1 MGHVVRL
8 VLPLILSVALHAIP
22 RLAAPL
28 LLSASAEEGPN
39 TDISANSPPRS
50 NGQILPLDTHLAT
63 FSTSN
68 GPINVNS
75 SRKHVFPVQDTN
87 VVLTI
92 SLGKQLDRQPLT
104 NFLALAYDLVTR
116 QVERHGADT
125 VLPLGMFEW
134 NLGEE
139 LEIFA
144 ESSLT
149 MDRQMTWVILLDAI
163 EGLQDFLIGLR
174 YYREAACQVSLA
186 GAMRTFVGYIDLRA
200 KPSSSRIHVARS
212 LPAIPIGDRHRNM

>member
-1 MGHVVRL
+1 MRL
-8 VLPLILSVALHAIP
+8 VLPLILSVALHATP

-28 LLSASAEEGPN
+28 LPSASSEGGPN
-39 TDISANSPPRS
+39 TDIWAASPPRS
-50 NGQILPLDTHLAT
+50 NGQILPLATHSAT

-92 SLGKQLDRQPLT
+92 SLGKPLDRQPLT
-104 NFLALAYDLVTR
+104 SFLALAHDLVTR
-116 QVERHGADT
+116 KVERHGADT
-125 VLPLGMFEW
+125 VLPMGMFEW
-134 NLGEE
+134 DLGEE

-149 MDRQMTWVILLDAI
+149 LDRQMTWVILMDAI
-163 EGLQDFLIGLR
+163 KGLQGFLIGLR
-174 YYREAACQVSLA
+174 YYREATCQISLS
-186 GAMRTFVGYIDLRA
+186 GPMRTFVGYIDLRA
-200 KPSSSRIHVARS
+200 KPSSSTINVARS
-212 LPAIPIGDRHRNM
+212 LPAIPMVDRHRNM